1 MEYEK
6 ARKIKDKLEEYDEL
20 YKLEQLFNNCNLSL
34 RYSNGNNA
42 HTFDSEIKE
51 LVRMRIQEKM
61 DEVLTEI
68 EEL

>member
-34 RYSNGNNA
+34 KYSNGNNA

-51 LVRMRIQEKM
+51 LVRMRIKKRWKKF
-61 DEVLTEI
+61 
-68 EEL
+68 